1 MARIDANIL
10 TENED
15 SIVNILSFR
24 KLNSENSFNKSN
36 AKRVNR
42 VYSIN

>member
-24 KLNSENSFNKSN
+24 KPNSENSFNKSN

-42 VYSIN
+42 V